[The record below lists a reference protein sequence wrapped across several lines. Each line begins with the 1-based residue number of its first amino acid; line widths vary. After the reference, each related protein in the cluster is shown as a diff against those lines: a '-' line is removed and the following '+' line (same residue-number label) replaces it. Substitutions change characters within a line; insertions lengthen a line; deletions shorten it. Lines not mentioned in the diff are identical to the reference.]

1 MDCNKFFKKKACIV
15 LIVLLATNMGIYTKC
30 IAATTYAN
38 TKEINSESIIKDSK
52 KVWCIKFNKN
62 IDESSM
68 PSNIYIVD
76 GSNNKISTN
85 LKLLSDKKTVEI
97 SVIKEYEVNKSYK
110 IYVNNIKDEKGK
122 ELSKQVIYSFKL
134 EELSGND
141 ISIKTNISAL
151 LTYIQISTSKDVF
164 KVTVNN
170 VEMKYEGNNN
180 YELGLPNIGEGKKV
194 TIQTFDKNNKLLEK
208 REHIISQ

>member
-1 MDCNKFFKKKACIV
+1 MDCNNFFKKKACIV
-15 LIVLLATNMGIYTKC
+15 LIVLLAANMGIYTKC

-180 YELGLPNIGEGKKV
+180 YALGLPNIGEGKKV